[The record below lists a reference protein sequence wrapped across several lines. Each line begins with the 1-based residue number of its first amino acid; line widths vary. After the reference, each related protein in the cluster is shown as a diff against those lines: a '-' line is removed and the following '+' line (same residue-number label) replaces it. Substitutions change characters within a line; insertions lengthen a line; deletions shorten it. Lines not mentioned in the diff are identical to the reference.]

1 MAIIMI
7 RFTSQHKTRSLEEPF
22 LSQRSDL
29 QAEGIR
35 ARYCIGTIA
44 VDPILYRPHMYS
56 SRKRLSIS
64 DSSNFICGMI
74 NYPTFVSIH
83 VVFCI
88 RFKL

>member
-1 MAIIMI
+1 MI

-44 VDPILYRPHMYS
+44 VDTILYCYTGPTCRPIVA
-56 SRKRLSIS
+56 KRDYLFLIVV
-64 DSSNFICGMI
+64 IL
-74 NYPTFVSIH
+74 FVG
-83 VVFCI
+83 
-88 RFKL
+88 